1 MFLYPRYTIV
11 YAKSGPRALIEHEAA
26 YTLRQRLAATY
37 EEALAVLAWEEG
49 MEMPQNAIL
58 LGDITGIF
66 SAQNQFAM
74 QNTGYKILLT
84 AGSTAAY
91 DDLIEAFLV
100 GAEEELPT
108 DDAPLLCDCKD
119 QSIGT
124 RHGALRVIYHN
135 IYGYDRTPTINP
147 IRRYTL
153 EATLYR
159 EYDTDL
165 LCLQEYDDYP
175 RKLLAPLLEEAGYQ
189 EVPADRGDFPSNCSP
204 ILYDPEKLTLLDHG
218 FYPFSWKSEVF
229 PKVRNNHNSKNLTWA
244 VFEQK
249 STGRRFVNISVHFYY
264 SPDASQDMT
273 NRVESNKG
281 RIKNAE
287 EMHDVIENVIRKKHD
302 GAWRDLP
309 VLLGGDLNC
318 GFANKVLPSLIASA
332 GGRIALDL
340 LEEYGM
346 KHLQKTADL
355 FSDNTTAYCGYP
367 TYDEELGYYDHVG
380 DVNKHTYDK
389 AIDHIYTWGEGIQ
402 CHTFDILDSSY
413 AKRTSDHCPILVDLD
428 LI

>member
-1 MFLYPRYTIV
+1 MFIYSDYTIV
-11 YAKSGPRALIEHEAA
+11 YDKNSAHALIEHEAA
-26 YTLRQRLAATY
+26 YTLRQKLTALD
-37 EEALAVLAWEEG
+37 EAPLRVLAWGEG
-49 MEMPQNAIL
+49 DPMPENAIL
-58 LGDITGIF
+58 LGDITGF
-66 SAQNQFAM
+66 SLEKDQYAL
-74 QNTGYKILLT
+74 QNTGDKILLA

-91 DDLIEAFLV
+91 DDLLSAFLE
-100 GAEEELPT
+100 GAEDELPI
-108 DDAPLLCDCKD
+108 DEEPAVCQCADR
-119 QSIGT
+119 SIGG
-124 RHGALRVIYHN
+124 RHGSLRAIYHN

-153 EATLYR
+153 ESILYR
-159 EYDTDL
+159 EYGADL
-165 LCLQEYDDYP
+165 LCLQEYDGYP
-175 RKLLAPLLEEAGYQ
+175 RKLLAPLLEEQGYI

-204 ILYDPEKLTLLDHG
+204 ILYDPKKLELLDHG

-229 PKVRNNHNSKNLTWA
+229 PKVCNNHNSKNLTWA

-249 STGRRFVNISVHFYY
+249 STGKRFVNISVHFYY

-287 EMHDVIENVIRKKHD
+287 EMHDVIENVIRTRHN
-302 GAWRDLP
+302 GAWRELP

-318 GFANKVLPSLIASA
+318 GFANKTLPSLIASA

-380 DVNKHTYDK
+380 KVHHLTYDK
-389 AIDHIYTWGEGIQ
+389 AIDHIYTLGDGIQ

-413 AKRTSDHCPILVDLD
+413 AMRTSDHCPILVDLD
-428 LI
+428 LE